1 MHLCDAVLTDLIR
14 RGIDPSLLHADRL
27 IAAVAKRQ
35 EGVVARSQLEQ
46 LGVGRGAVQRRVERG
61 LLQRRHRGVYVWGGS
76 GPARPR
82 TAVIAAVYGC
92 GEGSLLGGL
101 AAGSLWS
108 MIRERRGPA
117 DVTVVGRRVRRDAIR
132 IHEVAHLDPRDIR
145 NLGPLPIASPART
158 LVELAALL
166 GARELAAAVERA
178 QVDRLVTKPEV
189 AAALDRAA
197 GRRGTHTLRSLV
209 DEPAFTRSHAERM
222 IVALTRAAE
231 LPRPHFNASVEGMEV
246 DVVWRCERVVLEFDS
261 YAFHATRAAFE
272 RDRRRD
278 AVLARAGFLVLRTTW
293 TELTRRSPALV
304 ARVAEALASRR
315 AGAGAISR

>member
-1 MHLCDAVLTDLIR
+1 MHLCDAVLTDLIQ
-14 RGIDPSLLHADRL
+14 RGIDPSLVHADRL
-27 IAAVAKRQ
+27 IAAVAERQ

-46 LGVGRGAVQRRVERG
+46 LGVGRGAIQRRVERG
-61 LLQRRHRGVYVWGGS
+61 LLQRRHRGVYVWGGVE
-76 GPARPR
+76 PASKR
-82 TAVIAAVYGC
+82 TAAVAAVYGC

-101 AAGSLWS
+101 AAGSVWS
-108 MIRERRGPA
+108 MIRQRRGPA

-132 IHEVAHLDPRDIR
+132 THEVAHLDARDIR

-178 QVDRLVTKPEV
+178 QVERLVTKPEV

-197 GRRGTHTLRSLV
+197 GRRGTHALRSLV

-222 IVALTRAAE
+222 VVALTRAAE
-231 LPRPHFNASVEGMEV
+231 LPQPLFNATVEGFEV
-246 DVVWRCERVVLEFDS
+246 DVLWRGERVVLEFDS

-293 TELTRRSPALV
+293 TELTRGSAALV
-304 ARVAEALASRR
+304 ARVAQALASRR
-315 AGAGAISR
+315 AGAGAIFR